1 MAEEEEA
8 ATRARSFTYL
18 EDFVAILFDV
28 ERFNDLPDGHF
39 VDGEEPL
46 EVLLVVADDRVVLAQ
61 LRLLVIQS
69 LDAFVVKSAQY
80 IFLNLR
86 HSVMGPFIT
95 VRVDYLDEFVKRAI
109 IERVNICR
117 LVDDDLASLVLA
129 VPQHRADALENEN
142 DVLDVDRGV
151 EEAG

>member
-1 MAEEEEA
+1 M
-8 ATRARSFTYL
+8 
-18 EDFVAILFDV
+18 
-28 ERFNDLPDGHF
+28 
-39 VDGEEPL
+39 
-46 EVLLVVADDRVVLAQ
+46 LLVVTDDRVVLAQ
-61 LRLLVIQS
+61 LRLLVIHS

-80 IFLNLR
+80 IFLDLR

-95 VRVDYLDEFVKRAI
+95 VGVDYLDEFVKRAI

-129 VPQHRADALENEN
+129 VLQHRADALENEN